1 MPTANV
7 RNVACVALSRSSKWL
22 IASLA
27 TVDSCASKEGAS
39 MKIEITIGPITV
51 LKLQMFEVTE
61 DLAERDSEMILIR
74 DDKEGGDDFDRKLR
88 GED

>member
-1 MPTANV
+1 
-7 RNVACVALSRSSKWL
+7 
-22 IASLA
+22 
-27 TVDSCASKEGAS
+27 